1 MGPQRKLSARVG
13 ALEEVYL
20 GVVCELAGLEEGN
33 SYVSVTFENIALVA
47 DVTLNRELTV
57 S

>member
-1 MGPQRKLSARVG
+1 VG